1 MTRGRSCRYG
11 RSYMVRRT
19 IVAALGAI
27 SIAAPAPARAQAPP
41 AAERAQVYSPY
52 ERQTIDDVLAERS
65 EKVVPRPEGK
75 IIEHIDVVRLDVFER
90 RDLLP
95 RWLDVFHTTTKPQI
109 VRREV
114 LLEEGERYRQVLV
127 DETIRNLRQLPQLSI
142 VLVLATEGSAPDR
155 VRLLV
160 ITKDVWSL
168 RSSWNLIATSG
179 GLEQFELHPEERNL
193 LGTHQTVSATFI
205 LEPSAY
211 TLGLGYVVPRI
222 ATSRVALVTNA
233 NVMVNRETGS
243 PEGSF
248 GSLVA
253 GQPLYSGT
261 TEWAWDATTAWEDV
275 EARRYVNAQL
285 SSYVDPATNASVP
298 FEYRSREY
306 LANYELRR
314 SFGWDIKHDFTLSA
328 GIDGRVYRT
337 DFPGANPRT
346 VADFLKNY
354 VPVSDTRVGPAIQYE
369 TYSKRYVRVIDFD
382 TLALQE
388 DYRLGHDVVLSAAPS
403 FRALGSSRN
412 VLSLGASAQYTFA
425 LRDGL
430 FRVSVVS
437 LTEPETDRIAD
448 AAFQPGAHL
457 VSPTIAGLGRIVVDG
472 TLQYRWRNYL
482 NQTTYLGGG
491 DRLRGYPTQFF
502 VGDNFVSYNVEL
514 RSRPIEIL
522 TCQLALVGFFDA
534 GDAFKGFSS
543 LEPFQSL
550 GVGMRALFPWLDR
563 GVFRADLGFPLE
575 RPIDPSTRAPIA
587 PLAFLVSFGQ
597 AFDVPS
603 VAPTPVLPT
612 EQVEVPNVSP

>member
-1 MTRGRSCRYG
+1 MTRGRACRYG
-11 RSYMVRRT
+11 RPRMVRRT
-19 IVAALGAI
+19 IVAALGAVLLLG
-27 SIAAPAPARAQAPP
+27 PAIARAQAPP

-52 ERQTIDDVLAERS
+52 ERQTIGDVLADRG
-65 EKVVPRPEGK
+65 EKLAPSPEGK
-75 IIEHIDVVRLDVFER
+75 IIEGVEVVRLDVFER

-95 RWLDVFHTTTKPQI
+95 QWLDVFHATTRPNI
-109 VRREV
+109 IRREV
-114 LLEEGERYRQVLV
+114 LLHEGDRYSQVLI
-127 DETIRNLRQLPQLSI
+127 DETIRNLRQLPQLSV
-142 VLVLATEGSAPDR
+142 VLLVATEGSAPDR
-155 VRLLV
+155 VHLVV

-168 RSSWNLIATSG
+168 RSSWNLVATSG
-179 GLEQFELHPEERNL
+179 GLEDFELHPEERNL
-193 LGTHQTVSATFI
+193 LGTHQTVSATFV

-222 ATSRVALVTNA
+222 ASSRVALVTNA
-233 NVMVNRETGS
+233 NIMINRATGS

-261 TEWAWDATTAWEDV
+261 TEWAWDATTAWQDV
-275 EARRYVNAQL
+275 EARRYVNARL
-285 SSYVDPATNASVP
+285 SSYVDPVTKGSLP

-306 LANYELRR
+306 VASYELRR
-314 SFGWDIKHDFTLSA
+314 SFGWDIKHDFTFAA
-328 GIDGRVYRT
+328 GIDSRVYRT
-337 DFPGANPRT
+337 DFAGADPRT
-346 VADFLKNY
+346 VTDFLSNY
-354 VPVSDTRVGPAIQYE
+354 VPLSDTRVGPAIQYE
-369 TYSKRYVRVIDFD
+369 TYARRYVRVIDFD

-425 LRDGL
+425 VRDGL

-448 AAFQPGAHL
+448 ASFQPGAHL
-457 VSPTIAGLGRIVVDG
+457 VSPTIAGLGRIVIDG

-491 DRLRGYPTQFF
+491 DRLRGYPTNFF
-502 VGDNFVSYNVEL
+502 VGYSFVSYNVEL
-514 RSRPIEIL
+514 RTRPVEIL

-534 GDAFKGFSS
+534 GDAFRTFSI
-543 LEPFQSL
+543 LEPFQSV
-550 GVGMRALFPWLDR
+550 GIGMRALFPWLDR

-575 RPIDPSTRAPIA
+575 RPIDPSTRAPVA
-587 PLAFLVSFGQ
+587 PIAFLVSFGQ

-612 EQVEVPNVSP
+612 EQVEVPNASP